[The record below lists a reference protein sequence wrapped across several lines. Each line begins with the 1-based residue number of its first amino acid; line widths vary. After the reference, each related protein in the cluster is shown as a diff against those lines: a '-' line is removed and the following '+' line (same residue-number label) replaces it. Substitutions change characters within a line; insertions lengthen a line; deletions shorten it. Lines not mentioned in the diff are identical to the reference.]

1 MLYNKRYGFANWQS
15 PNNPIHSEEKKMKR
29 LLVVVSLLVMA
40 SMLLTACG
48 SGAAETSDVGTEGHP
63 IKVLFVPSV
72 DANQI
77 VTGGQVMAD
86 ALHDATGLF
95 FNVTVP
101 TSYAA
106 TIEEMCA
113 SPTDTM
119 AFIPPL
125 GYAIASAQC
134 GVDVAFKAVRYGFPV
149 YWAEYIVQADS
160 PYQTLADLEGATWG
174 FGEPGSTSGYMLP
187 LVDLANQGVTVG
199 DKVET
204 GGHNQTVSAV
214 YNGQV
219 DFGTVFYSV
228 PLDPDGK
235 PLFSYDDYLAGKITS
250 LSQYDIPKEANANC
264 AVSDDGKKILCDGYR
279 ILDARANIRAEA
291 PDVIQKV
298 RILGITT
305 DVPNDAMAFGPDFP
319 SDTRAQIVDAL
330 YAFSQT
336 DAWND
341 SIGSSDFY
349 GWSGI
354 IAATDAEYD
363 NVRKMVEL
371 TGYSIEP

>member
-1 MLYNKRYGFANWQS
+1 
-15 PNNPIHSEEKKMKR
+15 MKR
-29 LLVVVSLLVMA
+29 LLVVVSLMVLA

-48 SGAAETSDVGTEGHP
+48 GGGSQASDIGTEAHP

-86 ALHDATGLF
+86 ALHEATGLF
-95 FNVTVP
+95 FTVTVP

-106 TIEEMCA
+106 TIEEVCA
-113 SPTDTM
+113 SPDDTM
-119 AFIPPL
+119 VFIPPL

-149 YWAEYIVQADS
+149 YWAEYIVQRDS

-187 LVDLANQGVTVG
+187 LVDLANNGVTVG

-228 PLDPDGK
+228 PLDPDGNT
-235 PLFSYDDYLAGKITS
+235 LFSYDDYVAGKITS
-250 LSQYDIPKEANANC
+250 LSQYEIPDSAIPNC

-298 RILGITT
+298 RILAITA

-319 SDTRAQIVDAL
+319 ADLRTQIVDAL

-341 SIGSSDFY
+341 SIGSPDFY
-349 GWSGI
+349 AWSGI
-354 IAATDAEYD
+354 IPATDAEYD